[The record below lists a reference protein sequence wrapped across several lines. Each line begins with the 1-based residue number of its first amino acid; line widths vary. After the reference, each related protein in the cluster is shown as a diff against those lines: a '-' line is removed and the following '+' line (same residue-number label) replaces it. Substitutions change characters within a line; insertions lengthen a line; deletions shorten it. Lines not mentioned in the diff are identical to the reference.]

1 MNQAVLIDVWRGTR
15 VSSSGLSVQKRSNPA
30 ETPRR
35 VTPHN
40 LTRPHVRKG
49 IVQWT
54 ALEREPHT
62 V

>member
-1 MNQAVLIDVWRGTR
+1 MNQAVLSDVWRGTR
-15 VSSSGLSVQKRSNPA
+15 VSSPGLSVQKRSNPA
-30 ETPRR
+30 KPR